1 MPKQDVA
8 FELFYDGGW
17 HDLVVDDDVLGRA
30 PVVIRRGQGDE
41 SPAPRPAQITATLAN
56 DDDRY
61 RTSNPESPLYGKA
74 GRNTPTRV
82 QVGGVTRGQ
91 VEASSWVCG
100 QSRDFR
106 AYPRR
111 GSAWTEFDGGGL
123 LQRINQWTQPLKS
136 PFRQFN
142 EALDADHV
150 IGYFHAEQ
158 ERGSTALEST
168 VPGTSTQ
175 GFGGGFGGF
184 AFDSQHRPPGSGP
197 LMDVGDGAALGI
209 YFNQSAASASA
220 TAGWQLS
227 WALRT
232 EPLGSG
238 SLRTI
243 MNWAALTGG
252 FRLDLLPDT
261 GEMNLLG
268 SDNAGT
274 WTVDA
279 TVSTSGYDFTEWT
292 LFSIDAQYSAGT
304 TTVWVNWTNG
314 DNTVSGF
321 MNASYTGLPG
331 YLEWWSVLGAD
342 DELPPG
348 STIGHVLGADV
359 DSGGGVNLFHPDRIY
374 AWTGYLGERAALRFA
389 RLCDLFSI
397 PYYSS
402 PGWVVSARM
411 GPQPVDTLAAHF
423 KEIATTEDALIFDYL
438 FEAYL
443 FILCRDDRY
452 TQTPACELVPEDLPS
467 LPREVADDLPVHN
480 LVTVSQRDGG
490 EYTAEDSTGPLG
502 TQAPPDGVGEYRQT
516 VDVNVSAA
524 PRRLPNL
531 ANWWLRRGT
540 VNLPRF
546 PQVTVN
552 LAALSPSKRAE
563 VEDVEVGSV
572 ITITGFREDVIRLH
586 VLGYTETIGQTSRQ
600 IVFTCAPD
608 QQFDVARY
616 DDASKRKDSRTS
628 TLNADYGPADTS
640 LVVTFTSIRDA
651 WSTTSEPYDWAVA
664 GERITV
670 TSMGAVTGSGPWTQ
684 TATVRRSVNGVRKRL
699 DAGEPVHMHP
709 AQQARYAL

>member
-8 FELFYDGGW
+8 FELFYDGAW

-30 PVVIRRGQGDE
+30 PVVVRRGQGDE

-82 QVGGVTRGQ
+82 AVGGVTRGR

-100 QSRDFR
+100 QTRDFR

-150 IGYFHAEQ
+150 IGYFPGEQ
-158 ERGSTALEST
+158 ERGSTELFST
-168 VPGTSTQ
+168 VPGTTTV
-175 GFGGGFGGF
+175 GIGGGFSGM
-184 AFDSQHRPPGSGP
+184 AFDSQYRPPGSAP
-197 LMDVGDGAALGI
+197 LMDVGDDAAVGV
-209 YFNQSAASASA
+209 FFAGTSSA
-220 TAGWQLS
+220 TATDGWQLS
-227 WALRT
+227 WGGRY
-232 EPLGSG
+232 EPLIPGEQ
-238 SLRTI
+238 TI
-243 MNWAALTGG
+243 MYWLTGDG
-252 FRLDLLPDT
+252 TAYGLFLDATT
-261 GEMNLLG
+261 GEMLIYSSLG
-268 SDNAGT
+268 GVAVLANGSSYG
-274 WTVDA
+274 
-279 TVSTSGYDFTEWT
+279 SYDWSQWT

-304 TTVWVNWTNG
+304 TTVWVNWTNA
-314 DNTVSGF
+314 DNTVSDF
-321 MNASYTGLPG
+321 MNASFAGVPASLD
-331 YLEWWSVLGAD
+331 WVSWLGGD
-342 DELPPG
+342 GEIPPG
-348 STIGHVLGADV
+348 STIGHILGANV
-359 DSGGGVNLFHPDRIY
+359 DSGGGVNLFHPNRIS
-374 AWTGYLGERAALRFA
+374 AWTGYLHERAAVRFG
-389 RLCDLFSI
+389 RLCDQLGI
-397 PYYSS
+397 PYYASD
-402 PGWVVSARM
+402 GWDTSAKM
-411 GPQPVDTLAAHF
+411 GPQPVDTLPNHF
-423 KEIATTEDALIFDYL
+423 KEIATTEDALIYDHRTDPRLY
-438 FEAYL
+438 
-443 FILCRDDRY
+443 ILCRGARY

-467 LPREVADDLPVHN
+467 LPREVTDDLPVHN

-490 EYTAEDSTGPLG
+490 EYTVEDATGPLG

-524 PRRLPNL
+524 VRRLPNL

-552 LAALSPSKRAE
+552 MAVLSPSKLAE

-572 ITITGFREDVIRLH
+572 LTITGYREDVIRLH
-586 VLGYTETIGQTSRQ
+586 VLGYTEPIGQTSRT
-600 IVFTCAPD
+600 ITFVCAPD

-616 DDASKRKDSRTS
+616 DDDSKRKESRTS
-628 TLNADYGPADTS
+628 TLVADYGPADTS

-651 WSTTSEPYDWAVA
+651 WSTTNEPYDWAVA

-699 DAGEPVHMHP
+699 RATDPVHMHP